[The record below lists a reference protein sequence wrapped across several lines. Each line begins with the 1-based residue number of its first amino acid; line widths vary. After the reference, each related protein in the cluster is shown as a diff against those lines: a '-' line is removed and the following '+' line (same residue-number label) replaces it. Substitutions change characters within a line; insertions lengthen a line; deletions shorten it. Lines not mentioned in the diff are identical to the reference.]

1 MSVYCYCRNEKYEEA
16 PNKPLKVVCF
26 AKGRSKFSLER
37 QIKELHNYC
46 SEKEYIII
54 GTKRELC
61 NKKMYFRWG
70 LFRALLN
77 KRADAVI
84 ISDISAFSKEYE
96 VAMNIVKRF
105 QEKNKKVISARDN
118 GIIKYKKERPKRE
131 VIQIL

>member
-26 AKGRSKFSLER
+26 AKGRSKFALER
-37 QIKELHNYC
+37 QIKDLYKYC

-61 NKKMYFRWG
+61 NKKIYFRWG
-70 LFRALLN
+70 LLKALLN
-77 KRADAVI
+77 KKADAVI
-84 ISDISAFSKEYE
+84 ISDISAFSKEYD

-105 QEKNKKVISARDN
+105 QGKDKKVISARDN
-118 GIIKYKKERPKRE
+118 GVIKYKKERPERE
-131 VIQIL
+131 VIQVL